1 VDMNSTNGT
10 WVDGSRV
17 TGERKLEGAPDIRF
31 GGVKLR
37 FIPAGMSEEALSAQS
52 SRSTPAERQ
61 RGAAAT
67 TDPRETATAPQ
78 GGTSKLLWALLALLV
93 AAAAFFVLRGRA

>member
-1 VDMNSTNGT
+1 MGRGSTAR
-10 WVDGSRV
+10 VSRGSAGW
-17 TGERKLEGAPDIRF
+17 TGVLVLLRIRF

-37 FIPAGMSEEALSAQS
+37 FIPAGMSEEALNALAP
-52 SRSTPAERQ
+52 RATPATERQ

-67 TDPRETATAPQ
+67 ADPRQTATAPQ